1 MTRRPPRIF
10 ARFQRD
16 ARGVTMVEF
25 GIIAPFLMLLII
37 GIVELGLMM
46 AGQAVLDNAAFVA
59 SRTGKTGY
67 ADKDK
72 TQTKMITEAI
82 QKAAAAFLDPAKI
95 TVTSTAYSDYDS
107 MQPEPFTDTNKN
119 GVWDTG
125 EPYTDVN
132 KNGSY
137 DKNAG
142 ASGYGG
148 SGQVVL
154 YTASYDWRLVTP
166 MIGKLVG
173 KNNIVQLKT
182 RVVVKNEP
190 Y

>member
-1 MTRRPPRIF
+1 MTLIRLGRIS
-10 ARFQRD
+10 RFRRD
-16 ARGVTMVEF
+16 AAGVTMVEF
-25 GIIAPFLMLLII
+25 GLIAPVLLLMIM

-67 ADKDK
+67 ETKDK
-72 TQTKMITEAI
+72 KQTQQITEAI
-82 QKAAAAFLDPAKI
+82 QKAASSYLAADKI

-107 MQPEPFTDTNKN
+107 MKPEPFTDTNNN
-119 GVWDTG
+119 GVRDST
-125 EPYTDVN
+125 EAYVDVN
-132 KNGSY
+132 KNGAY
-137 DKNAG
+137 DTNPG
-142 ASGYGG
+142 TTGYGA

-154 YTASYDWRLVTP
+154 YTATYNWAIKTP
-166 MIGKLVG
+166 LVG
-173 KNNIVQLKT
+173 KLIGKNNVVQLKT